1 MKRYINNPIFW
12 LCFISLLPTLLW
24 IALNEKANHFGIIDS
39 LSASGFIATLSCLLL
54 LVSRPLSLWFCA
66 LASAFMLLFT
76 QVSFEYYSFYGSY
89 ISSDTLLLFRDLLT
103 ASGQFVSAWAILGL
117 CLLLG
122 AFHLL
127 VKHVAKAR
135 VGLKKTIYGLCLLSF
150 STFALSFSHYK
161 YDQLTKMPRP
171 GITVQVELESQSP
184 VLFFMRS
191 TEFWQSLDES
201 EAERMK
207 RYNFEMLAANIVK
220 GADVVLPK
228 AYHVDN
234 YEDLLLTYPG
244 YQTGYDDLRP
254 LNSKPEQV
262 STASLDKNVILIVLE
277 SVRAFE
283 TGLYESEY
291 SITPNLDKIAKEGI
305 TASHFYAN
313 NRQTVK
319 GEQALL
325 CSAIDYRGDAPYAV
339 KHGKFNGRCLPRI
352 LSDSGFDTYWY
363 HGYTKEF
370 FNRKEYHQSIGF
382 EHIYAKEEFI
392 ADGYDEN
399 QDIGWGVP
407 DKYLFSTVLNKLE
420 AHPQDKPFFAQVLT
434 LTNHQPFDW
443 NYGELNVPE
452 NEYSGENEIYA
463 NYQKGI
469 HYTDAAL
476 GEFWDAFIQS
486 PLADNTIVIIT
497 ADHGVPFYHSEALA
511 EADKREILFRIPFI
525 IIDPDNDQPREIDL
539 PLSQLD
545 LTPTLLSLLNIN
557 AENSFI
563 GRPFLGQQQTA
574 SERPILLHSSDGVS
588 LRFGD
593 LMCNPKGQMCA
604 VGDNSCTTIGAMQCK
619 TSNEALLQ
627 YGQDVISYNDYL
639 QLALETGFTVQ

>member
-1 MKRYINNPIFW
+1 MKRYINNPLVW
-12 LCFISLLPTLLW
+12 VCLISLLPTLLW
-24 IALNEKANHFGIIDS
+24 LGLNEKANHFGIIDS

-54 LVSRPLSLWFCA
+54 LFSRPLSLWFCA
-66 LASAFMLLFT
+66 IASAFMLLFT
-76 QVSFEYYSFYGSY
+76 QVSFEYYRFYGSY

-103 ASGQFVSAWAILGL
+103 ASGQFVSAWAIVGI
-117 CLLLG
+117 CLLLA

-127 VKHVAKAR
+127 VKHVVKTSI
-135 VGLKKTIYGLCLLSF
+135 GLKKTAYGICLLGF

-161 YDQLTKMPRP
+161 YDQLSKVPRP
-171 GITVQVELESQSP
+171 GIALQVELESQSP

-191 TEFWQSLDES
+191 TDFWQSLDES

-207 RYNFEMLAANIVK
+207 RYNFEMLAANIVR
-220 GADVVLPK
+220 GADVILPEV
-228 AYHVDN
+228 YQLSNYDN
-234 YEDLLLTYPG
+234 LLLDYPG
-244 YQTGYDDLRP
+244 YQTAFDDVRP
-254 LNSKPEQV
+254 LNNKPQQK
-262 STASLDKNVILIVLE
+262 SAAKLDKNVILIVLE

-283 TGLYESEY
+283 TGFYYSEY
-291 SITPNLDKIAKEGI
+291 SLTPNLDRIAKKGI
-305 TASHFYAN
+305 TASQFYAN

-339 KHGKFNGRCLPRI
+339 KHGNFNGRCLPEI
-352 LSDSGFDTYWY
+352 LSENGFETYWY

-392 ADGYDEN
+392 EDGYDEN

-407 DKYLFSTVLNKLE
+407 DKQLFSTVLNKLE
-420 AHPQDKPFFAQVLT
+420 NHPADTPFFAQVLT

-443 NYGELNVPE
+443 DYGELNVPK
-452 NEYSGENEIYA
+452 NDYSGADPIYS
-463 NYQKGI
+463 NYQRGI
-469 HYTDAAL
+469 NYTDAAL
-476 GEFWDAFIQS
+476 GQFWDAFIQS

-497 ADHGVPFYHSEALA
+497 ADHGVPFYPSEDLA
-511 EADKREILFRIPFI
+511 EADKREILFRIPFVI
-525 IIDPDNDQPREIDL
+525 VDPDDNHPRDIDL
-539 PLSQLD
+539 QLSQLD

-557 AENSFI
+557 VENAFI
-563 GRPFLGQQQTA
+563 GRPFLGEQKTD
-574 SERPILLHSSDGVS
+574 SERPILLHSSDGIS
-588 LRFGD
+588 LRYGD
-593 LMCNPKGQMCA
+593 LRCNPKGQMCA
-604 VGDNSCTTIGAMQCK
+604 VGDNSCSTIGTMQCK

-627 YGQDVISYNDYL
+627 YGQHAISYDNYL